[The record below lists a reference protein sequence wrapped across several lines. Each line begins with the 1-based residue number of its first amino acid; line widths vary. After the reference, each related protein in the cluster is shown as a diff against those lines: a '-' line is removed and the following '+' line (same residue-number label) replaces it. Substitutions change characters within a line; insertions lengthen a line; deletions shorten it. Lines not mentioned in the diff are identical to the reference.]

1 MCDSLLLCACSSLNY
16 VSTLL
21 RRLSTC
27 FYEPSRPSMLCA
39 GLRVGA
45 DESLDDGSLLA
56 GVIRPPS
63 SSHSLTGSTAVSHCQ
78 SSIEGSPLP
87 PASLA
92 ALVVKPAVLGSFEAV
107 ERLVV
112 WSRNRQQQWAP
123 RVSER
128 LGSASGFLLDLS
140 SSDALLASL
149 SCSGRS
155 LTHLPYACL

>member
-1 MCDSLLLCACSSLNY
+1 MCDSLLLCACSSLNS

-21 RRLSTC
+21 RKLSTC

-63 SSHSLTGSTAVSHCQ
+63 TAHSSTGSPAVSHCQ

-112 WSRNRQQQWAP
+112 WSRNRQQQQWAP
-123 RVSER
+123 RVSVGWGEP
-128 LGSASGFLLDLS
+128 LVFSDS
-140 SSDALLASL
+140 SFSDAQLYHAADA
-149 SCSGRS
+149 
-155 LTHLPYACL
+155 P